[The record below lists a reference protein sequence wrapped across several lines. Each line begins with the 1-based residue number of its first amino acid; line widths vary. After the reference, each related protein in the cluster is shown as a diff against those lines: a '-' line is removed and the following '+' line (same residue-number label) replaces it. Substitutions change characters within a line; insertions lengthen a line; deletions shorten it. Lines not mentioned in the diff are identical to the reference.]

1 MSLFHSDVI
10 SELLILHFFT
20 FTERLGAIPGPVLC
34 ADERGGPAGVHGE
47 TRWTLES
54 DCVVVGEITPQP
66 HAIGRHS
73 GVATVDYCEEPEKV
87 KRCE

>member
-47 TRWTLES
+47 TR
-54 DCVVVGEITPQP
+54 
-66 HAIGRHS
+66 
-73 GVATVDYCEEPEKV
+73 
-87 KRCE
+87 